1 MIKKRKLWKAFA
13 GTLAAMVSFVAVAQ
27 PISYLPNL
35 ENALVAEAYDVGYY
49 VTNRSTGARV
59 YAEPNG
65 SVRGAA
71 QMYECFY
78 VEEVNGNWG
87 RTNSIYALKNDS
99 VVCVSGWVNLDL
111 AQMTSVD
118 SGLGIPVVRRLQK
131 IHRLRTIMVMLHGY
145 RRL

>member
-71 QMYECFY
+71 QMNRVFLCRRSQRKLGTNQQHLC
-78 VEEVNGNWG
+78 VE
-87 RTNSIYALKNDS
+87 K
-99 VVCVSGWVNLDL
+99 
-111 AQMTSVD
+111 
-118 SGLGIPVVRRLQK
+118 
-131 IHRLRTIMVMLHGY
+131 
-145 RRL
+145 

>member
-59 YAEPNG
+59 YA
-65 SVRGAA
+65 
-71 QMYECFY
+71 
-78 VEEVNGNWG
+78 
-87 RTNSIYALKNDS
+87 
-99 VVCVSGWVNLDL
+99 
-111 AQMTSVD
+111 
-118 SGLGIPVVRRLQK
+118 
-131 IHRLRTIMVMLHGY
+131 
-145 RRL
+145 